1 MILDKLENA
10 GLYSSISENLKIGFN
25 YLKNTDLENLEIGR
39 NEIDGKNVF
48 ALVSEYESK
57 KPEDCRP
64 EAHQKYADIQYLVS
78 GREAIGFA
86 PLKDQTVTSAY
97 NTEKDIVF
105 FEGETTPLILE
116 AGMFAVF
123 FPQDVHRPCMQ
134 INGPEK
140 VKKVVVKVKIGKK
153 SIVNSHKEKGK
164 GRRKQWSVISDQKS
178 QETGGRS
185 QESEGGSRKSVS

>member
-1 MILDKLENA
+1 MILDKLKNA
-10 GLYSSISENLKIGFN
+10 GLYGSISANLKIGFDF
-25 YLKNTDLENLEIGR
+25 LKNTDLENLEIGR
-39 NEIDGKNVF
+39 YEIDGKNVF

-57 KPEDCRP
+57 KHEDCRL

-86 PLKDQTVTSAY
+86 PLGGQTITSEY
-97 NTEKDIVF
+97 NPDKDIVF
-105 FEGETTPLILE
+105 FSGETTQQILE

-140 VKKVVVKVKIGKK
+140 VKKVVVKVRI
-153 SIVNSHKEKGK
+153 
-164 GRRKQWSVISDQKS
+164 
-178 QETGGRS
+178 
-185 QESEGGSRKSVS
+185 